1 MKKENWES
9 EVKPKIIKSVKH
21 HKTLIEEI
29 FSKNINDILDAIYD
43 FNPIKMEP
51 SEWVEK
57 TVFLTSA
64 ESKYPG
70 YFSYD
75 RSPYSKEIIDN
86 MSPSSDI
93 EMQAIMKC
101 VQSGYTAG
109 VIVPFIAYII
119 DQMPCNVIF
128 VSGSDQLVKDTIR
141 DRLDPVIQNSG
152 NLKDKIRP
160 NSLKKAN
167 HRTGD
172 TDVKKEFLGGSLT
185 CLTYKPS
192 KLRQYSAKVVLA
204 DEFDDAPREN
214 ITEGSIRLLLQGRTV
229 SFGDSKKLCYVSSP
243 TTKGISN
250 IEEVYEMGD
259 KRKWNWCCPNCE
271 TYIPILWTVLRED
284 GTYGGIKWELND
296 DNELIEE
303 SVHYECQNCRGIIEY
318 RQKTQL
324 NMTGMWV
331 PTAKPMRPQYRSYS
345 FNALCIPSGFDSWIM
360 IVYEW
365 LKACPK
371 GQPVDIGLLKTF
383 TNTRLGELWED
394 RGTTPRMT
402 ALMSNV
408 GFYPIGKI
416 PDKTCE
422 EEGNGKIALISLV
435 CDLGGIMDVANQNED
450 VRLDWE
456 IVAHTS
462 NGQIY
467 SIDHGSIGTFKR
479 SKMQTQKDRD
489 NDSNRERYTFK
500 EGVKNSVWPIF
511 KEQIYRTLEGESGT
525 FYDIDITI
533 VDTGH
538 FTKLS
543 YNFIQSIKDRKVI
556 GIKGDTIETYR
567 KTDKNTPIMSHSRE
581 NKGLLYIL
589 DVNLLK
595 EQLASNMALTPGTDG
610 TQPNGFMNFPQ
621 PEGGKYNKNNYF
633 DHYESEHRVPMIK
646 NGMEVGFTWKKKRE
660 NNHFWDVAVY
670 TLASREIF
678 IADLKLWNP
687 DYRTLTW
694 ELYCQMINE

>member
-1 MKKENWES
+1 M
-9 EVKPKIIKSVKH
+9 IK
-21 HKTLIEEI
+21 EI
-29 FSKNINDILDAIYD
+29 FLQNIKEIQENIYD
-43 FNPIKMEP
+43 FDPIKLEP
-51 SEWVEK
+51 SDWVEK

-70 YFSYD
+70 FFSYD
-75 RSPYSKEIIDN
+75 RSPYSREIIDN
-86 MSPSSDI
+86 MSPSSDV

-128 VSGSDQLVKDTIR
+128 VSGSDQLVKDTVR

-172 TDVKKEFLGGSLT
+172 TDVKKEFVGGSLT

-192 KLRQYSAKVVLA
+192 KLRQYSAKIILA
-204 DEFDDAPREN
+204 DEFDDAPRVN

-259 KRKWNWCCPNCE
+259 KRKWNWECPNCK
-271 TYIPILWTVLRED
+271 TYIPILWSVERED
-284 GTYGGIKWELND
+284 GSYGGIKWVLND

-303 SVHYECQNCRGIIEY
+303 SVHYECQSCRGKIEY

-324 NMTGMWV
+324 NMTGKWI

-345 FNALCIPSGFDSWIM
+345 FNALCIPSGFDSWVM

-371 GQPVDIGLLKTF
+371 GMPVDIGLLKTF

-408 GFYPIGKI
+408 RSYEIGII

-422 EEGNGKIALISLV
+422 EDGNGKIALITLS
-435 CDLGGIMDVANQNED
+435 CDLGGIMDLVNGIED

-456 IVAHTS
+456 IVAHST
-462 NGQIY
+462 NGQMY

-479 SKMQTQKDRD
+479 SKTQNKKDRD
-489 NDSNRERYTFK
+489 KDSDRVRYTFK
-500 EGVKNSVWPIF
+500 EGVPNSVWPIF
-511 KEQIYRTLEGESGT
+511 KEHIYRSLEGESGMY
-525 FYDIDITI
+525 YDIDITI

-543 YNFIQSIKDRKVI
+543 YNFIQGITDRTVL
-556 GIKGDTIETYR
+556 GIKGKSDDSYR
-567 KTDKNTPIMSHSRE
+567 KTDKDTAIVKHSME

-589 DVNLLK
+589 DVDKLKDNLS
-595 EQLASNMALTPGTDG
+595 SNMALTEGTDG
-610 TQPNGFMNFPQ
+610 TQPKGFMNFPQ
-621 PEGGKYNKNNYF
+621 PAAGKYNKNNFF
-633 DHYESEHRVPMIK
+633 DHYESEHRVPELK
-646 NGMEVGFTWKKKRE
+646 NGIEVGFKWKKKRE
-660 NNHFWDVAVY
+660 NNHFWDIAVY
-670 TLASREIF
+670 NLAAREVF
-678 IADLKLWNP
+678 IANLKLEDPSN
-687 DYRTLTW
+687 RELTW
-694 ELYCQMINE
+694 ERYCYLINM